1 MLALALLSIGNSKYG
16 INSRNAKNANYYK
29 RLGNDKIC
37 KVIRIQKVS
46 KNT

>member
-1 MLALALLSIGNSKYG
+1 MLKVLTI
-16 INSRNAKNANYYK
+16 IK

-46 KNT
+46 KIPKYPNSLTLALKKSSRAMG